1 MLKNSQPQ
9 IWISKRS
16 ILTFTLKI
24 ILKIIKNTVLVN
36 LYRTAIYE
44 IFKHLLFTFS
54 QDPLIGNQK
63 DFLY

>member
-24 ILKIIKNTVLVN
+24 IKNTVLVN

-44 IFKHLLFTFS
+44 IIKHLLFTFS